1 MPEPRP
7 LLALPRLPALLP
19 DTLRRRAL
27 QSLATIR
34 IPAFT
39 VPVALARIVA
49 HLPQQ
54 PPTLALTSAL
64 NTALGRILPRDTLA
78 PLAGRHL
85 RLRVTDAGLSLDFSL
100 GARGFERVSARG
112 KPDLVLAA
120 CARDYLALALRE
132 EDADTLFFSRR
143 LIMEGDTEL
152 GLLVKNT
159 LDAVDW
165 DALPGWA
172 KDIRPA

>member
-1 MPEPRP
+1 MSQARSQTIPN
-7 LLALPRLPALLP
+7 LTALLP
-19 DTLRRRAL
+19 ESLRRRAL
-27 QSLATIR
+27 RHLSTIR

-39 VPVALARIVA
+39 VPAGLAGVVAR
-49 HLPQQ
+49 LPQQ

-64 NTALGRILPRDTLA
+64 NAALGRVLPRDALA
-78 PLAGRHL
+78 PLSGRHL

-100 GARGFERVSARG
+100 ASAGFHRVSPRG

-120 CARDYLALALRE
+120 SARDYLALALRE

-165 DALPGWA
+165 DALMGRA
-172 KDIRPA
+172 DGERPA

>member
-1 MPEPRP
+1 MFDTRS
-7 LLALPRLPALLP
+7 LPIPYLPALLP
-19 DTLRRRAL
+19 KALRERAL
-27 QSLATIR
+27 QRLGAIR
-34 IPAFT
+34 IPAFR
-39 VPVALARIVA
+39 VPAAIASVVA

-54 PPTLALTSAL
+54 PPTLALTTLL
-64 NTALGRILPRDTLA
+64 NAALGRVLPRDALE
-78 PLAGRHL
+78 PLTGRHL
-85 RLRVTDAGLSLDFSL
+85 CLRVTDAGLSLDFSL
-100 GARGFERVSARG
+100 GERGFQRASPRA

-132 EDADTLFFSRR
+132 EDADSLFFSRR

-165 DALPGWA
+165 DALPGRA
-172 KDIRPA
+172 DVAPPA

>member
-1 MPEPRP
+1 MFETRSLPI
-7 LLALPRLPALLP
+7 PRLPMLLP
-19 DTLRRRAL
+19 HALHQRALRRLTA
-27 QSLATIR
+27 IR

-39 VPVALARIVA
+39 LPPALARVIA
-49 HLPQQ
+49 RLPQH
-54 PPTLALTSAL
+54 PPTLALTTAL
-64 NTALGRILPRDTLA
+64 NAALGRVLPREALE
-78 PLAGRHL
+78 PLTGRHL
-85 RLRVTDAGLSLDFSL
+85 CLRVSDAGLSLDFSL
-100 GARGFERVSARG
+100 GERGFQRASPRA

-132 EDADTLFFSRR
+132 EDADSLFFSRR

-165 DALPGWA
+165 DALLGREDA
-172 KDIRPA
+172 STQA